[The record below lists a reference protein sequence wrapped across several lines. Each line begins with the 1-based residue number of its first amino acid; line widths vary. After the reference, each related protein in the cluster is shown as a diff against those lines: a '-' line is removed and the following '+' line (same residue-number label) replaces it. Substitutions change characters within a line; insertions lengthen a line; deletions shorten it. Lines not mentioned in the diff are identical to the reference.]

1 MPASHRPGKTS
12 FPDQRTLLTWLFG
25 GRLVIALATLIAG
38 ALVWTSLPQLS
49 FIASVAVI
57 LALVITGYGAW
68 QLRHPGWQPG
78 PTFLAAQFIV
88 DLGLITLLARFL
100 GPTGGA
106 APALYVLLIAAYA
119 VIVPIG
125 FGITMAIAASGVFAI
140 DVIRYSGSDAAL
152 WAQVLVF
159 NLVFA

>member
-68 QLRHPGWQPG
+68 QLRHPAWQPG

-88 DLGLITLLARFL
+88 DLIGASAPMDYGSAVMADAINAYRTPWTE
-100 GPTGGA
+100 GWPTW
-106 APALYVLLIAAYA
+106 
-119 VIVPIG
+119 
-125 FGITMAIAASGVFAI
+125 T
-140 DVIRYSGSDAAL
+140 
-152 WAQVLVF
+152 
-159 NLVFA
+159 